1 MKHSFY
7 LTLLIAGSAFA
18 KTQPNVLWV
27 LTDDHRYDSIRAFNQ
42 MMTGDEMSPLG
53 YVESPSTDKLAEM
66 GTTFINTYCHAQ
78 GCAPSRASMH
88 LGRYPFRSG
97 IYEFEWFNKDTEHWK
112 PSLPEQMAA
121 LGYQTFHVGKLGV
134 RVRTTNRN
142 GKFGTHQIYQQDISF
157 HRMFDEGLTG
167 WSKGEVTEVAGIKLD
182 KPTHCDWL
190 RTLEGTWEYTGYELN
205 KIAGLENHSKQV
217 DEKYD
222 ILRKYASPEEKQP
235 GYGEIIGGVSS
246 QPAGKNRDGRYTTEL
261 VRFLENPSQTL
272 AVGSQTFTGV
282 NPSKPLFAN
291 IGYDFPHTPVLPPKS
306 FRDRFL
312 KKKYTIP
319 VVDKDEFGKLPPQLQ
334 GLIKKA
340 ASEHYSDADK
350 QQMVQDYYAYCAY
363 GDHLIG
369 EAVEAFLAYS
379 KKQKQPWMIVYVCGD
394 HGWRLNE
401 HGSIYK
407 FAPWKTDALDPI
419 IVVSSDKKR
428 FPAGKVVT
436 DLTEFV
442 DIAPTIMAAGGANLE
457 QPQYAYLDGY
467 DLAKVTSGELEPRDY
482 IVGES
487 HAVTGPRATLRTPD
501 YMFSIKSRPKNK
513 MGGKDMKWAMTASY
527 KDLEPVLYDMKRDP
541 DELNNLAFNPEY
553 KGIAMKMKDKLLNIV
568 IGDNRVEVIWNAK
581 GDGTEVSRSNFAP
594 GADDKKLKL

>member
-1 MKHSFY
+1 MMKHSFY

-217 DEKYD
+217 EKNTTSCASMH
-222 ILRKYASPEEKQP
+222 LRRKNSRAMAR
-235 GYGEIIGGVSS
+235 SS
-246 QPAGKNRDGRYTTEL
+246 
-261 VRFLENPSQTL
+261 
-272 AVGSQTFTGV
+272 
-282 NPSKPLFAN
+282 
-291 IGYDFPHTPVLPPKS
+291 
-306 FRDRFL
+306 
-312 KKKYTIP
+312 
-319 VVDKDEFGKLPPQLQ
+319 
-334 GLIKKA
+334 A
-340 ASEHYSDADK
+340 ASVPSRPEKTATAAIRPSWSA
-350 QQMVQDYYAYCAY
+350 
-363 GDHLIG
+363 
-369 EAVEAFLAYS
+369 S
-379 KKQKQPWMIVYVCGD
+379 
-394 HGWRLNE
+394 
-401 HGSIYK
+401 
-407 FAPWKTDALDPI
+407 WKT
-419 IVVSSDKKR
+419 
-428 FPAGKVVT
+428 PAKHWPS
-436 DLTEFV
+436 
-442 DIAPTIMAAGGANLE
+442 A
-457 QPQYAYLDGY
+457 
-467 DLAKVTSGELEPRDY
+467 R
-482 IVGES
+482 
-487 HAVTGPRATLRTPD
+487 
-501 YMFSIKSRPKNK
+501 RPLP
-513 MGGKDMKWAMTASY
+513 A
-527 KDLEPVLYDMKRDP
+527 
-541 DELNNLAFNPEY
+541 
-553 KGIAMKMKDKLLNIV
+553 
-568 IGDNRVEVIWNAK
+568 
-581 GDGTEVSRSNFAP
+581 
-594 GADDKKLKL
+594 